1 MRVLS
6 LLGFRSAS
14 TDNTLLDT
22 HNSSYHTEPYRIIS
36 KCWQNKCEL
45 TFNVVYCRSFE
56 RKRRIFS
63 TQTLKRFLPINLK
76 QANGHTLGMAPLWML
91 LVYFMHSYFY
101 FVFKKGR
108 AGLVIKVSK
117 YLECWAFSIDRFQS
131 RGQQLCKLLGI
142 KESFN
147 MWKEFNSHR
156 IFFVHKHGSRF
167 IILYTNMAA
176 WRHVITIYKI
186 MRVRVL
192 GQS

>member
-22 HNSSYHTEPYRIIS
+22 HNSSYHTEPHQIIS
-36 KCWQNKCEL
+36 KFWQNKCEL
-45 TFNVVYCRSFE
+45 TFNVVYYRSFE

-108 AGLVIKVSK
+108 AGLAFKVSK
-117 YLECWAFSIDRFQS
+117 YVECWAFSIDRFQS
-131 RGQQLCKLLGI
+131 RGQQLCNLLGI
-142 KESFN
+142 KE
-147 MWKEFNSHR
+147 NS
-156 IFFVHKHGSRF
+156 IPTGFF
-167 IILYTNMAA
+167 LYTNMAA
-176 WRHVITIYKI
+176 DSSFCTYIYG
-186 MRVRVL
+186 RVTSCENSL
-192 GQS
+192 

>member
-22 HNSSYHTEPYRIIS
+22 HNSSYHTEPHGIIS
-36 KCWQNKCEL
+36 KFWQNKCEL
-45 TFNVVYCRSFE
+45 TFNVVYYRSFE

-101 FVFKKGR
+101 FVFKRAVRALRSKCQNIHPRRPRGR
-108 AGLVIKVSK
+108 
-117 YLECWAFSIDRFQS
+117 
-131 RGQQLCKLLGI
+131 
-142 KESFN
+142 
-147 MWKEFNSHR
+147 
-156 IFFVHKHGSRF
+156 
-167 IILYTNMAA
+167 
-176 WRHVITIYKI
+176 
-186 MRVRVL
+186 
-192 GQS
+192 

>member
-22 HNSSYHTEPYRIIS
+22 HNSSYHTEPHGIIS
-36 KCWQNKCEL
+36 KFWQNKCEL

-108 AGLVIKVSK
+108 AGLAFKVSK
-117 YLECWAFSIDRFQS
+117 YASSETQGQIVGTTESLNGRKNVARRKVKNGEKSPWGQCLTRPVPNS
-131 RGQQLCKLLGI
+131 RRRSG
-142 KESFN
+142 F
-147 MWKEFNSHR
+147 
-156 IFFVHKHGSRF
+156 
-167 IILYTNMAA
+167 
-176 WRHVITIYKI
+176 
-186 MRVRVL
+186 
-192 GQS
+192 

>member
-14 TDNTLLDT
+14 ADNTLLDT

-108 AGLVIKVSK
+108 AGLAFKVPK
-117 YLECWAFSIDRFQS
+117 YVYVLSFFNRSFSVTWS
-131 RGQQLCKLLGI
+131 
-142 KESFN
+142 
-147 MWKEFNSHR
+147 
-156 IFFVHKHGSRF
+156 
-167 IILYTNMAA
+167 AA
-176 WRHVITIYKI
+176 LQIA
-186 MRVRVL
+186 
-192 GQS
+192 

>member
-63 TQTLKRFLPINLK
+63 TQTLKRFFPINLK

-91 LVYFMHSYFY
+91 LVYFKHSYFY

-108 AGLVIKVSK
+108 AGLAFKVSK
-117 YLECWAFSIDRFQS
+117 YVECWAFSIDRFQS

-142 KESFN
+142 KE
-147 MWKEFNSHR
+147 NS
-156 IFFVHKHGSRF
+156 IPTGFFLVHKHGSLF
-167 IILYTNMAA
+167 IVLYTD
-176 WRHVITIYKI
+176 IYG
-186 MRVRVL
+186 RVTSCENSL
-192 GQS
+192 